1 VKRGFGSA
9 QRGAGDLL
17 GDSRLQADGATSEA
31 EGTVENLVG
40 QAKRM
45 LFGKRQTA
53 PLSTR
58 KKRTTE
64 VHAMF
69 VRNVEPPGYTSRAA
83 RARLADRP
91 PGHCPVSDQ
100 QAGLQRTEAHT
111 RRRDVDACLGP
122 PPAGEQTQ
130 ATRE

>member
-1 VKRGFGSA
+1 MRGEVKRGFGSA

-17 GDSRLQADGATSEA
+17 GDSRLQADDATSEA

-69 VRNVEPPGYTSRAA
+69 VRNGT
-83 RARLADRP
+83 ARLHIPGCSRP
-91 PGHCPVSDQ
+91 SCRSSTGSLP
-100 QAGLQRTEAHT
+100 RF
-111 RRRDVDACLGP
+111 
-122 PPAGEQTQ
+122 
-130 ATRE
+130 